1 MRKYAM
7 FLDASECAS
16 YLWYSSVC
24 VLQPTSRQHLQRISK
39 IEKEEKTSDNFDGP
53 IKGYNNVKGY
63 AKNKLWWITTP
74 VSQSK
79 GYI

>member
-7 FLDASECAS
+7 FLDASECVLH
-16 YLWYSSVC
+16 LWYSLVC
-24 VLQPTSRQHLQRISK
+24 VLQPTSRHHLQRISK
-39 IEKEEKTSDNFDGP
+39 IEKQEKTSDNYDVL

-79 GYI
+79 GYV